1 MQLETANKPKRHGDA
16 NKFEK
21 TKPPPTTTKPT
32 ISIITTTKYSEWTTR
47 TVRALYCV
55 YTEIF

>member
-1 MQLETANKPKRHGDA
+1 MPQNRGKKHKYFNVMQLETANKPKRHGDA

-32 ISIITTTKYSEWTTR
+32 ISIITTTKYSE
-47 TVRALYCV
+47 
-55 YTEIF
+55 